1 MPKFF
6 YHVKVTGVDV
16 LAFAE
21 CHTLNFFTM

>member
-21 CHTLNFFTM
+21 CHMLNFFTM